1 MKKMYANL
9 KVWFIGPLALIG
21 LIGGCTTFEESIKDQ
36 GFRRLNSSEIQS
48 SFAGNTFIGRFV
60 GSEYTNTVT
69 VFFAADGTIRGMIS
83 PSGNVQKDEGHW
95 RTTEDDW
102 YCDKWE
108 KWQTASDCDRIYI
121 RGEETVFINTDGTKS
136 SSGTIEQGNPKGL

>member
-1 MKKMYANL
+1 MNKMYSSL

-60 GSEYTNTVT
+60 GSENAIT
-69 VFFAADGTIRGMIS
+69 VFFAADGTMRATS
-83 PSGNVQKDEGHW
+83 VVPSGKVYKDEGHW

-108 KWQTASDCDRIYI
+108 KWQAASDCDSIYI
-121 RGEETVFINTDGTKS
+121 RGDENVFVNTDGTKS
-136 SSGTIEQGNPKGL
+136 ASGTIEQGNPKGL